1 METTATA
8 TPAEALPVKPLTPD
22 DLNWALRAG
31 WDDFKD
37 KRGDLLLV
45 PLIYPVVGL
54 IASAFAFNANL
65 FPLLFP
71 LVAGLSI
78 LGPAAAAGFYEL
90 ARRREEGIDANWW
103 HFLDPLKG
111 RQRLGLAMLT
121 AMLAVLFICWLGA
134 AYAIYQ
140 NTLGRMGP
148 PTPEFVMQNL
158 LTTSAG
164 WSMVIIGNLV
174 GLVFAVVTLA
184 VSALSFPLIVDKGN
198 ADPLAAVMTSV
209 AGFRRSP
216 AVMLRW
222 GVMVVGLLVIGGLPL
237 FVGLAVALPVL
248 GYATWHLYTRAV
260 VR

>member
-1 METTATA
+1 MEATS
-8 TPAEALPVKPLTPD
+8 TQPPAEALPVKPLTPA
-22 DLNWALRAG
+22 DLDWALKAG

-45 PLIYPVVGL
+45 PLIYPVVGF

-121 AMLAVLFICWLGA
+121 AMLAVLFVCWLGA

-148 PTPEFVMQNL
+148 PTPAFVMQNV

-164 WSMVIIGNLV
+164 WTMIVAGNLV

-184 VSALSFPLIVDKGN
+184 VSAISFPLIVDKGN

-209 AGFRRSP
+209 AAFRRSP
-216 AVMLRW
+216 GAMLRW
-222 GVMVVGLLVIGGLPL
+222 GAMVAAILLVGALPL

-260 VR
+260 AR